1 MDCVYCLLHFHAD
14 CERLLVVDFTIMVLS
29 SGSWP
34 FQQSA
39 SFTLPTEVSV
49 VSFVE

>member
-1 MDCVYCLLHFHAD
+1 
-14 CERLLVVDFTIMVLS
+14 MVLS

-39 SFTLPTEVSV
+39 SFTLPTEVSAV
-49 VSFVE
+49 LAVEQRCQYWLQRIIVHP